1 VRTSGGRSST
11 QARRTLVIV
20 ELALSVVLLLGA
32 GLAIRSISHLRDVNP
47 GFDPTS
53 VVTASITLPRA
64 RYDSAEKVVRVI
76 SELRERLAA
85 APGVKAAAIASAS
98 PLGGGGFYLGR
109 MMAAEGR
116 DPVPANEVAVNWNVT
131 TPGYFGVLRVPIVR
145 GRDFTAH
152 DDSASPPVMIVNESF
167 AKAMFG
173 REDPIGRRAMS
184 TRDEKVY
191 REIIGLVR
199 DVKYFGAR
207 DSSRALVWVPYAQ
220 KNAWGQ
226 GIITIRARGD
236 ALSAIP
242 TMRRELHAI
251 DGSIALAN
259 VMTMNQALAQSMAGD
274 RMIAVLLAAFAAFAL
289 ILAAVGVFGMLS
301 YSIAQ
306 RTHELGIR
314 IALGAQKRDVL
325 QLVLRETM
333 PMVGIGVLAGLA
345 VGLGLTRFME
355 SMLYEV
361 RAGDPATIA
370 GVALVLGGVGLTA
383 ALLPARRAASVSP
396 VVALRIE

>member
-1 VRTSGGRSST
+1 
-11 QARRTLVIV
+11 
-20 ELALSVVLLLGA
+20 
-32 GLAIRSISHLRDVNP
+32 
-47 GFDPTS
+47 
-53 VVTASITLPRA
+53 
-64 RYDSAEKVVRVI
+64 
-76 SELRERLAA
+76 
-85 APGVKAAAIASAS
+85 
-98 PLGGGGFYLGR
+98 
-109 MMAAEGR
+109 
-116 DPVPANEVAVNWNVT
+116 
-131 TPGYFGVLRVPIVR
+131 
-145 GRDFTAH
+145 
-152 DDSASPPVMIVNESF
+152 
-167 AKAMFG
+167 
-173 REDPIGRRAMS
+173 
-184 TRDEKVY
+184 
-191 REIIGLVR
+191 
-199 DVKYFGAR
+199 
-207 DSSRALVWVPYAQ
+207 
-220 KNAWGQ
+220 
-226 GIITIRARGD
+226 
-236 ALSAIP
+236 
-242 TMRRELHAI
+242 MRRELHAI